1 MCRCLCIRRDPV
13 CEKLAEDMT
22 LSWNQK
28 QVTKMEIRVSTYEKI
43 AADLRKA
50 GFSFGRSS
58 DK

>member
-1 MCRCLCIRRDPV
+1 
-13 CEKLAEDMT
+13 MT

-43 AADLRKA
+43 AAGFKKSW
-50 GFSFGRSS
+50 FSFGRSS